1 MVDNPPMAYNQTDLD
16 NIQAA
21 ITALVTGQRRTSATI
36 AGNRIDYAPV
46 DLPQLRAM
54 RAEIQ
59 AELNLAAGRSRFV
72 LVSTSKGV

>member
-1 MVDNPPMAYNQTDLD
+1 MAYIQTDLD

-21 ITALVTGQRRTSATI
+21 ITALVTGKRRTSATI

-46 DLPQLRAM
+46 DLPQLRTM

>member
-1 MVDNPPMAYNQTDLD
+1 MAYIQTDLD

-21 ITALVTGQRRTSATI
+21 ITALVTGKRRTSATI

-59 AELNLAAGRSRFV
+59 AELNLAAGRNRFV

>member
-1 MVDNPPMAYNQTDLD
+1 MVDNPSMAYTQTDLD
-16 NIQAA
+16 NLQAA
-21 ITALVTGQRRTSATI
+21 ITALVTGKRRTSATI